1 MTAFEIQTVK
11 LARAMAS
18 YENIT
23 TFDMDPPLNNSVQE
37 ENLTSLYISFSFLG
51 LLGVFIIVANAMVFT
66 LFAKRSY
73 LRTKSNVFLVSLAA
87 SDFSAGILC
96 IPLVIACNVFRESFY
111 GWIIC
116 LGMDLS
122 QRFLA
127 ISTILHLLAATLERY
142 LKILLP
148 LRYLS
153 VLTSRKVAIVLLVIW
168 STALFSSFI
177 QLTWID
183 IKSSAMPGHS
193 QQIDAF
199 YLVVCAI
206 LFVFI
211 PFVIMV
217 YAYLRIFCVIWGER
231 RPSLLLE
238 STKAVP
244 ARRVKRKKSNEIR
257 ATCIYI
263 AMAIMFLF
271 AWSGYFFAGIMD
283 DIQRESVKN
292 FPQWLNIVLLF
303 LKFSTALVNPLLYT
317 FFKTDFQNAL
327 GSFKEQAAN
336 SLAASAQFFSA
347 NTFEN
352 ERNHNECS
360 AQKGRNSSE
369 PDHLLQKPK
378 NTRSYSFPQ
387 RNTSTKV

>member
-1 MTAFEIQTVK
+1 
-11 LARAMAS
+11 MAS

-37 ENLTSLYISFSFLG
+37 EDLTSLYISFSFLG

-96 IPLVIACNVFRESFY
+96 IPFVIACNVFRESFY
-111 GWIIC
+111 GWVIC

-153 VLTSRKVAIVLLVIW
+153 VLTSRKVAIVLFVIW

-193 QQIDAF
+193 HQIDAF

-206 LFVFI
+206 IFVFI

-238 STKAVP
+238 SSETVP
-244 ARRVKRKKSNEIR
+244 ARRIKRKKSRNEIR

-263 AMAIMFLF
+263 AMAIMFIF

-283 DIQRESVKN
+283 DIQPESVKN

-360 AQKGRNSSE
+360 AQKGRSSSE
-369 PDHLLQKPK
+369 PDHLLQKHRTQNCALQ

>member
-1 MTAFEIQTVK
+1 
-11 LARAMAS
+11 MAS

-23 TFDMDPPLNNSVQE
+23 TFDVDPPFNNSVQE
-37 ENLTSLYISFSFLG
+37 EDLTSLYISFSFLG
-51 LLGVFIIVANAMVFT
+51 LLGVSIIVANALVFT

-73 LRTKSNVFLVSLAA
+73 LQTKSNVFLVSLAA

-96 IPLVIACNVFRESFY
+96 IPLVIACNVFRGSFY
-111 GWIIC
+111 SWIIC

-153 VLTSRKVAIVLLVIW
+153 VLTSRKVAIVLLIIW

-183 IKSSAMPGHS
+183 IKSSGIPGHS
-193 QQIDAF
+193 HQIDAF

-206 LFVFI
+206 VFVFI
-211 PFVIMV
+211 PFVTMV

-238 STKAVP
+238 STEAVP
-244 ARRVKRKKSNEIR
+244 ARRIRQRKKSNEIR

-283 DIQRESVKN
+283 DIQPESVKN
-292 FPQWLNIVLLF
+292 FPEWLNIVLLF
-303 LKFSTALVNPLLYT
+303 LKFSTGLINPLLYT
-317 FFKTDFQNAL
+317 FFKADFQNAL

-347 NTFEN
+347 NTFDN

-360 AQKGRNSSE
+360 AQEGRNSSE
-369 PDHLLQKPK
+369 PDRLLQKPK
-378 NTRSYSFPQ
+378 NTRSHSFPQ

>member
-1 MTAFEIQTVK
+1 MTVFEIQTVK

-37 ENLTSLYISFSFLG
+37 EDLTSLYISFSFLG

-96 IPLVIACNVFRESFY
+96 IPLVIACNVFRASFY

-206 LFVFI
+206 VFVFI

-238 STKAVP
+238 STEAVP

-283 DIQRESVKN
+283 DIQPESVKN

-327 GSFKEQAAN
+327 RSFKEQAAN